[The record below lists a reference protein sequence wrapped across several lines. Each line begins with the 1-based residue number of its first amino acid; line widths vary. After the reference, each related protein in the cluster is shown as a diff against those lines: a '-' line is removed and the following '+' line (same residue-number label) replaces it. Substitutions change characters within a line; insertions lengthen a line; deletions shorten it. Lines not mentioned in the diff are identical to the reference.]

1 MEKSFQPVLTFTDFS
16 LSLIKQT
23 HEEFHTTLTIVPRI
37 DEIMFYTDLKLIFRY
52 IAGNSW

>member
-16 LSLIKQT
+16 LTLIKQT
-23 HEEFHTTLTIVPRI
+23 HKEFHTTLTIVPRI